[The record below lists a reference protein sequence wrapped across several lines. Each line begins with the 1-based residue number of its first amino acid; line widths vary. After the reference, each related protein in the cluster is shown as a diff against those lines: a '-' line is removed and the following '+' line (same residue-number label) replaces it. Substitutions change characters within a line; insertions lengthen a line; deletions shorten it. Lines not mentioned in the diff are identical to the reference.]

1 MNKAVINKAVMK
13 QKNNMISE
21 TITYF
26 FLTIGALSML
36 IPFLWMLTTS
46 LKAESEVFIF
56 PPKLFGEKILWTNYL
71 KISDRF
77 NFALY
82 FFNSFKIAVW
92 VVFFQL
98 LTSAMAGFV
107 FARLQFRFRDKIFF
121 LYLATMMVPVHVTV
135 ITNYINMTKL

>member
-1 MNKAVINKAVMK
+1 LIYEIRGKKVI
-13 QKNNMISE
+13 
-21 TITYF
+21 F
-26 FLTIGALSML
+26 DR
-36 IPFLWMLTTS
+36 
-46 LKAESEVFIF
+46 
-56 PPKLFGEKILWTNYL
+56 
-71 KISDRF
+71 ISDRF